1 MARRCG
7 TTARLWPVAALGV
20 TLIGCASDD
29 RGPVAATASIS
40 QAPAG
45 PQSASVAQSIS
56 NLPAR
61 QTAHSASARRAYA
74 QATGPEWSGESG
86 SSGHPLMTAE
96 AIRAAAADFQGC
108 LQRLYPA
115 AAKRGIPK
123 QTYDAYTRDLT
134 PDLKIMD
141 LVDAQPEF
149 TLAFWDYLDRLVGEE
164 RIQRG
169 RELLQQ
175 HRAIFD
181 AMERQY
187 GVDRYVIAAI
197 WGIESKYST
206 MMGERPVLRS
216 TATLACVG
224 RRQDY
229 FRNEFLAALEI
240 LYRGDVQP
248 DRMKGSWA
256 GAFGPTQ
263 FMPTVYKTY
272 AVDAD
277 GDGHRD
283 MTASVPDLLF
293 STANYFRKHG
303 WESGQTWGYEVVVPK
318 TFNFMLADRSK
329 VMTIRE
335 WENLGIRR
343 AGDKAFPRLS
353 DRAWLM
359 VPAGSQG
366 PGFLMLNNFRVIM
379 RYNPAEAYALA
390 IGHLSDRL
398 RGGDP
403 LVQSWPR
410 HERVLTREERM
421 EMQQLLL
428 QRGFDIGQPDGRF
441 GAKTRAA
448 IRDFQ
453 ARAGLVPDGFASATV
468 LARLRGN

>member
-1 MARRCG
+1 
-7 TTARLWPVAALGV
+7 VAALGLM
-20 TLIGCASDD
+20 LIGCAGGAADD
-29 RGPVAATASIS
+29 RSAITATSSIAQPAAG
-40 QAPAG
+40 APL
-45 PQSASVAQSIS
+45 PRVAQAT
-56 NLPAR
+56 N
-61 QTAHSASARRAYA
+61 ARRAFA

-86 SSGHPLMTAE
+86 SSGHPLMQAD
-96 AIRAAAADFQGC
+96 AIRSSAASFQQC
-108 LQRLYPA
+108 LQDLYPA

-123 QTYDAYTRDLT
+123 QAYDAFTRDLT

-164 RIQRG
+164 RIARG
-169 RELLQQ
+169 REILAES
-175 HRAIFD
+175 RAAFD
-181 AMERQY
+181 AMEKQY

-206 MMGERPVLRS
+206 MMGERSVVRS

-229 FRNEFLAALEI
+229 FRNEFLAAVEI
-240 LYRGDVQP
+240 LYRGDVQAE
-248 DRMKGSWA
+248 RMKGSWA

-263 FMPTVYKTY
+263 FMPTVYKSY

-277 GDGHRD
+277 GDGRRD
-283 MTASVPDLLF
+283 LTTSVPDLLF

-303 WESGQTWGYEVVVPK
+303 WENGQTWGYEVVVPK
-318 TFNFMLADRSK
+318 NFNFMLADRNK
-329 VMTIRE
+329 LMTIRE
-335 WENLGIRR
+335 WEQLGIRR
-343 AGDKAFPRLS
+343 AGDKPFPRAS
-353 DRAWLM
+353 DRAFLM

-398 RGGDP
+398 RGGDA
-403 LVQSWPR
+403 LLQTWPR
-410 HERVLTREERM
+410 HERVLTRDERS
-421 EMQQLLL
+421 EMQQLLAR
-428 QRGFDIGQPDGRF
+428 RGFDVGQADGRF

-453 ARAGLVPDGFASATV
+453 ARAGLVPDGFPSVTV
-468 LARLRGN
+468 LAKLRGN

>member
-1 MARRCG
+1 MGRRCG

-20 TLIGCASDD
+20 ALTACAGVADD
-29 RGPVAATASIS
+29 RSSVAATASI
-40 QAPAG
+40 
-45 PQSASVAQSIS
+45 PQSASVPR
-56 NLPAR
+56 PATAPTSR
-61 QTAHSASARRAYA
+61 NAHSASARRSFA

-86 SSGHPLMTAE
+86 ASGHPLMTAE

-123 QTYDAYTRDLT
+123 QAYDAYTRDLT

-141 LVDAQPEF
+141 LVDGQPEF

-169 RELLQQ
+169 RELLLQ
-175 HRAIFD
+175 HRGTFD

-187 GVDRYVIAAI
+187 GVDRHVIAAI

-206 MMGERPVLRS
+206 MMGERAVLRS

-229 FRNEFLAALEI
+229 FRNEFLAAMEI
-240 LYRGDVQP
+240 LSRGDVQP

-277 GDGHRD
+277 GDGRRD
-283 MTASVPDLLF
+283 LTTSVPDLLF
-293 STANYFRKHG
+293 STANYFRRHG
-303 WESGQTWGYEVVVPK
+303 WQTGQTWGYEVVIPK
-318 TFNFMLADRSK
+318 SFNFMLADRSK

-335 WENLGIRR
+335 WEHLGIRR
-343 AGDKAFPRLS
+343 ASGQPFARSS
-353 DRAWLM
+353 DRAFLL

-366 PGFLMLNNFRVIM
+366 PGFLMLGNFRVIM

-398 RGGDP
+398 RGGEA
-403 LVQSWPR
+403 LVQAWPR
-410 HERVLTREERM
+410 HERVLTRDERT

-428 QRGFDIGQPDGRF
+428 RQGFDIGEPDGRF

-453 ARAGLVPDGFASATV
+453 ARAGLVPDGFPSATV

>member
-7 TTARLWPVAALGV
+7 ISARLWPVAALGV
-20 TLIGCASDD
+20 TLIGCAGGVADD
-29 RGPVAATASIS
+29 RGGIAATSSI
-40 QAPAG
+40 
-45 PQSASVAQSIS
+45 PQSAPTPRSTAAAAA
-56 NLPAR
+56 LPA
-61 QTAHSASARRAYA
+61 AHSASARRAFA

-86 SSGHPLMTAE
+86 ASGHPLMSAD
-96 AIRAAAADFQGC
+96 AIRGAAADFQGC

-115 AAKRGIPK
+115 ASKRGIPK
-123 QTYDAYTRDLT
+123 QTYDTYTRDLT

-164 RIQRG
+164 RILRG

-175 HRAIFD
+175 HRATFD

-187 GVDRYVIAAI
+187 AVDRYVIAAI

-206 MMGERPVLRS
+206 MMGERAVLRS

-229 FRNEFLAALEI
+229 FRNEFLAAMEI
-240 LYRGDVQP
+240 LHRGDVQP

-263 FMPTVYKTY
+263 FMPTVYKNY

-303 WESGQTWGYEVVVPK
+303 WESGQTWGYEVVIPK
-318 TFNFMLADRSK
+318 NFNFMLADRNK

-343 AGDKAFPRLS
+343 AGDRPFPRAS

-398 RGGDP
+398 RGGDA
-403 LVQSWPR
+403 LVQAWPR

-428 QRGFDIGQPDGRF
+428 RRGFDIGEPDGRF

-453 ARAGLVPDGFASATV
+453 ARAGLVPDGFPSVTV

>member
-7 TTARLWPVAALGV
+7 TSARLWPVAALGM
-20 TLIGCASDD
+20 TLIGCAGGVADD
-29 RGPVAATASIS
+29 RGSVTATSSI
-40 QAPAG
+40 
-45 PQSASVAQSIS
+45 PQSAAFSQAATTAPAPRFAQ
-56 NLPAR
+56 A
-61 QTAHSASARRAYA
+61 AGARRAFA

-86 SSGHPLMTAE
+86 ASGHPLMTAD
-96 AIRAAAADFQGC
+96 AIRGAAAEFQGC

-123 QTYDAYTRDLT
+123 QTYDALTRDLT

-175 HRAIFD
+175 NRATFD

-187 GVDRYVIAAI
+187 GVDRHVITAI

-206 MMGERPVLRS
+206 MMGERAVLRS

-229 FRNEFLAALEI
+229 FRNEFLAAMEI

-263 FMPTVYKTY
+263 FMPTVYKNY

-277 GDGHRD
+277 GDGRRD
-283 MTASVPDLLF
+283 LTTSVPDLLF

-303 WESGQTWGYEVVVPK
+303 WETGQTWGYEVVVPNN
-318 TFNFMLADRSK
+318 FNFMLADRNK

-335 WENLGIRR
+335 WEQLGIRR
-343 AGDKAFPRLS
+343 AGDKPFPRSS
-353 DRAWLM
+353 DRAFLL

-398 RGGDP
+398 RGGDA
-403 LVQSWPR
+403 LVQAWPR
-410 HERVLTREERM
+410 HERVLTRDERM

-428 QRGFDIGQPDGRF
+428 RRGFDIGEPDGRF

-453 ARAGLVPDGFASATV
+453 ARIGLVPDGFPSATV

>member
-1 MARRCG
+1 M
-7 TTARLWPVAALGV
+7 T
-20 TLIGCASDD
+20 SD
-29 RGPVAATASIS
+29 
-40 QAPAG
+40 
-45 PQSASVAQSIS
+45 
-56 NLPAR
+56 
-61 QTAHSASARRAYA
+61 
-74 QATGPEWSGESG
+74 
-86 SSGHPLMTAE
+86 
-96 AIRAAAADFQGC
+96 AIRASAADFQQC
-108 LQRLYPA
+108 LQSLAPLA
-115 AAKRGIPK
+115 ARRGIPK
-123 QTYDAYTRDLT
+123 AEYDALTRDLT

-149 TLAFWDYLDRLVGEE
+149 TRSFWDYLDLLVSED

-169 RELLQQ
+169 RVVLADN
-175 HRAIFD
+175 RAAFD
-181 AMERQY
+181 AMEKAY

-206 MMGERPVLRS
+206 MMGDRYVVRS

-224 RRQDY
+224 RRQEY
-229 FRNEFLAALEI
+229 FRNEFLAALE
-240 LYRGDVQP
+240 LLHRGDVKP
-248 DRMKGSWA
+248 DHMKGSWA

-263 FMPTVYKTY
+263 FMPTVYKNF

-283 MTASVPDLLF
+283 VTTSVPDLLF

-303 WESGQTWGYEVVVPK
+303 WETGQTWGYEVVVPQN
-318 TFNFMLADRSK
+318 FNFMLADRSK

-335 WENLGIRR
+335 WEHLGITR
-343 AGDKAFPRLS
+343 AGGKPFPRSS
-353 DRAWLM
+353 DRAFLM

-398 RGGDP
+398 RGGEP
-403 LVQSWPR
+403 LVQAWPR
-410 HERVLTREERM
+410 HERVLTRDERA
-421 EMQQLLL
+421 EMQLLL
-428 QRGFDIGQPDGRF
+428 ARRGFNIGESDGRF
-441 GAKTRAA
+441 GPKTRAA

-453 ARAGLVPDGFASATV
+453 ARAGLVPDGFPSATV